1 MVPDV
6 VKLPVTRLTS
16 EWPQPAI
23 YAHEYERR
31 MLDEEENEKRRTAST
46 VQSTAS
52 LPFGRSIQWRDEK
65 ELTAL
70 LQQKVTCGGSGAPIV
85 IVGVL

>member
-31 MLDEEENEKRRTAST
+31 MLDEEENEKRRNC
-46 VQSTAS
+46 
-52 LPFGRSIQWRDEK
+52 FYRSINGQPSFW
-65 ELTAL
+65 TQHSVA
-70 LQQKVTCGGSGAPIV
+70 
-85 IVGVL
+85 